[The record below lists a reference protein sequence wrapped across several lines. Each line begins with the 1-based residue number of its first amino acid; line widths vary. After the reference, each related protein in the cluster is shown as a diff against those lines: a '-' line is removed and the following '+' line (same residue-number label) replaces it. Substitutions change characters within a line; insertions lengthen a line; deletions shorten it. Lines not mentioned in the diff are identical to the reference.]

1 MKQFIKSRM
10 LPRIKMIMLAKHFM
24 AYFSFCTFLFPI
36 QYHYFAIFFFA
47 TSFITFLFSNSL
59 FLFFFICRSGSCCF
73 FPALVFHFLSFSL
86 DGYFASILRCLVF
99 NFCFAL
105 FHFSTLGRPCLHFF
119 SKIFTFISLK
129 SFSTSTSLT
138 VV

>member
-36 QYHYFAIFFFA
+36 QYHYFAIFFLCYFFHYI
-47 TSFITFLFSNSL
+47 SFFQLSFLIFLHLSL
-59 FLFFFICRSGSCCF
+59 WLMLF

>member
-73 FPALVFHFLSFSL
+73 FQPLSFISCHSLLTVILLQFCVVLFLIFVLPFFIFLLLVALVYISSQKSLLSSPL
-86 DGYFASILRCLVF
+86 KGVTGYVR
-99 NFCFAL
+99 
-105 FHFSTLGRPCLHFF
+105 
-119 SKIFTFISLK
+119 
-129 SFSTSTSLT
+129 
-138 VV
+138 

>member
-73 FPALVFHFLSFSL
+73 FRPLSFISCHSLLTVILLQFCVVLFLIFVLPFFIFLLLVALVYISSQKSLLSSPLNHFLHPHL
-86 DGYFASILRCLVF
+86 
-99 NFCFAL
+99 
-105 FHFSTLGRPCLHFF
+105 
-119 SKIFTFISLK
+119 
-129 SFSTSTSLT
+129 
-138 VV
+138 

>member
-10 LPRIKMIMLAKHFM
+10 LPRIKMIRLAKHFM

-36 QYHYFAIFFFA
+36 QYHFFSIFFFA
-47 TSFITFLFSNSL
+47 TSFHYISFSNSL

-73 FPALVFHFLSFSL
+73 FRPLSFFSCHSL
-86 DGYFASILRCLVF
+86 LTVILLQ
-99 NFCFAL
+99 FCVVL
-105 FHFSTLGRPCLHFF
+105 FLIFVLPCSHFSTLGRPCLHFF

-129 SFSTSTSLT
+129 SFSSSTSLT